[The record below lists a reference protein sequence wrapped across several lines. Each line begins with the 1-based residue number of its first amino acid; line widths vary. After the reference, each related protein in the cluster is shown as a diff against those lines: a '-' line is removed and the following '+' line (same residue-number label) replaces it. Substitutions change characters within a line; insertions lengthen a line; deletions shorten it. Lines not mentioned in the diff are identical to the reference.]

1 MSSARASS
9 KKGTSRT
16 SSKASS
22 PRKGAG
28 KASSTG
34 RTARSVSP
42 GTRRVKSAAEAARRR
57 TGKGRSRAGE
67 AESAV
72 AEVRSVIRN
81 TFARRAPT
89 KPLTAREK
97 KGLKQA
103 LMDLRD
109 RIIGEIQ
116 FLSSDNLSRSQRD
129 ATGDLSGYGLHMAD
143 QGTDNFDREFALNL
157 MSNDQDILYEIDEAL
172 ARLEAGTYGKCE
184 RCGKYIDKGRLEA
197 LPFAR
202 LCIEC
207 KSEEERQIGRAGLSG
222 GGAVPFRRRDLD

>member
-1 MSSARASS
+1 MRSARKSS
-9 KKGTSRT
+9 KRTSTKKAAKASAAGKKAKKKSASQRTGGTVSRT
-16 SSKASS
+16 
-22 PRKGAG
+22 RGA
-28 KASSTG
+28 
-34 RTARSVSP
+34 R
-42 GTRRVKSAAEAARRR
+42 KSAAKSAQRGAA
-57 TGKGRSRAGE
+57 TGRSQGRK

-72 AEVRSVIRN
+72 AEVRSVIRK
-81 TFARRAPT
+81 TFARRAPS
-89 KPLTAREK
+89 KPLTVKEK
-97 KGLKQA
+97 KALKKA

-184 RCGKYIDKGRLEA
+184 KCGKYIDKGRLEA

-202 LCIEC
+202 LCIGC
-207 KSEEERQIGRAGLSG
+207 KSEEERQLGRARLAG